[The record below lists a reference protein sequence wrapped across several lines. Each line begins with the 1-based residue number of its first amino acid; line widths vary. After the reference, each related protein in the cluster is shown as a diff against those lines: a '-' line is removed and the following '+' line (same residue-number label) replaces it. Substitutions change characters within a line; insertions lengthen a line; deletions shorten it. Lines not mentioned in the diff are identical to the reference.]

1 MQEQLIR
8 QLRRLSAQRWR
19 QYTIEQLIRSLSIG
33 LLVACIGAM
42 LPVFGFAPLPR
53 SLFGWIIV
61 GSTMVGCLRALK
73 FRLTPTTAARRLDR
87 RFGLQEQLSTALE
100 LQGAQVGVAGRLQAQ
115 AQESVQRVQR
125 YLSRSRQ
132 PIWSEALMPVALLLM
147 LAGLLMIVSPPI
159 PAVGEAEPLPDLL
172 QPDPVATQP
181 DPIPTEAALS
191 PVPGNDLDVI
201 SALADALRDQALTRP
216 AAEALDQGDLAGAAD
231 ALRELADQMGE
242 ISPAAREALA
252 ESLREAARAIDQT
265 RPDLADQLRATADAL
280 QYGDGV
286 AGATGMDA
294 LADALERQPTAPV
307 AGGGG
312 GAGNTPGSQ
321 RREQSFNPSGVDG
334 TPLELTTDGSG
345 QVPTTGTSAEQSTG
359 ASAGELVIRPGSVNA
374 GGPVQTATDPLQIPT
389 DVRDVVRNYFSP

>member
-1 MQEQLIR
+1 MQEQLIK

-33 LLVACIGAM
+33 LLIACIGAM
-42 LPVFGFAPLPR
+42 LPVFGLPSLPR
-53 SLFGWIIV
+53 SLFGWFIV
-61 GSTMVGCLRALK
+61 GSTMVGCLRALR
-73 FRLTPTTAARRLDR
+73 FRLMPTTAARRLDR

-100 LQGAQVGVAGRLQAQ
+100 LRGAQVGVAARLQEQ
-115 AQESVQRVQR
+115 AQESLQRVQR
-125 YLSRSRQ
+125 YFSRSRQ
-132 PIWSEALMPVALLLM
+132 PLWSEALMPVALLLM
-147 LAGLLMIVSPPI
+147 LAGLLMIVTPPI
-159 PAVGEAEPLPDLL
+159 PAVGEVEPLPDLL
-172 QPDPVATQP
+172 QPDSIATQP
-181 DPIPTEAALS
+181 DSAPTESVLS
-191 PVPGNDLDVI
+191 PVAGSDLDVI
-201 SALADALRDQALTRP
+201 AALADVLRDQALTRP
-216 AAEALDQGDLAGAAD
+216 AAEAFDQGDIIGAAD
-231 ALRELADQMGE
+231 KLRELADQMGE

-280 QYGDGV
+280 QYGDNV

-345 QVPTTGTSAEQSTG
+345 QVPTTGMSAEQSTD

-374 GGPVQTATDPLQIPT
+374 GGPVQTAADPLQIPT